1 MTKRGKL
8 GDALLKAANVEDEV
22 ANDTALDD
30 AASSQKRKTGK
41 VLVGALFDPAVR
53 RQLKVVE
60 AETDQNLQEVLREAI
75 NDLFEKYRK
84 SPIA

>member
-8 GDALLKAANVEDEV
+8 GDALLKAANDEV
-22 ANDTALDD
+22 KEDTVVDD
-30 AASSQKRKTGK
+30 AASPQKRKNGK
-41 VLVGALFDPAVR
+41 VLVGALFDSAVR

-75 NDLFEKYRK
+75 NDLFVKYRK

>member
-8 GDALLKAANVEDEV
+8 GDALLQAANNEVTKETVVE
-22 ANDTALDD
+22 D
-30 AASSQKRKTGK
+30 AASPQKRKTGK

-60 AETDQNLQEVLREAI
+60 AETDQNLQQVLSEAI
-75 NDLFEKYRK
+75 NDLFVKYRK
-84 SPIA
+84 NPIA

>member
-8 GDALLKAANVEDEV
+8 GEALLKAANDEV
-22 ANDTALDD
+22 EKDTVVDDTA
-30 AASSQKRKTGK
+30 SPQKRKNSK

>member
-8 GDALLKAANVEDEV
+8 GDALLKAANDDV
-22 ANDTALDD
+22 ANETVVDD
-30 AASSQKRKTGK
+30 AARPQKRKTGT

-60 AETDQNLQEVLREAI
+60 AETDQNLHEVLSEAI
-75 NDLFEKYRK
+75 NDLFVKYRK
-84 SPIA
+84 NR